1 MYSVFMDM
9 MGYLLKRTINYI
21 LSVLAMMAVYGIF
34 TIGFNLRLGELV
46 HSIAFSIMLFAYPF
60 YRIIRSTVTV
70 IVDYY
75 ENDEVHAE
83 LVMKKFIPGFLFGNK
98 KRIFR
103 LNMYSKFIQ
112 IFIIG
117 SMIYAFAMNDYNI
130 LKMAIAVICI
140 IFMALMYILIKYP
153 AVEYVNKRRQ
163 EDIQLMKKQVKTGF
177 PPEQKKLKSFMKLP
191 SSVLGANIIMVIIAF
206 LLIILNPAPN
216 NLLIYYFLMVIK
228 TICGISL
235 LFLPGSALF
244 YSAEKARSR
253 NYTIEIGKGEYG
265 QVKVEFYKFEGYGD
279 DRKEIRNKIDRIQ
292 VMDLGSRYIY
302 ILRMSQFKYIK
313 IPRTFKNEE
322 LMLETMRIMM

>member
-1 MYSVFMDM
+1 MYPVFMDM
-9 MGYLLKRTINYI
+9 MGYLLKRTVNYI

-34 TIGFNLRLGELV
+34 IIGFNLRLGELA
-46 HSIAFSIMLFAYPF
+46 HSIAFSVMLFAYPF
-60 YRIIRSTVTV
+60 YRIIRSTVVV

-75 ENDEVHAE
+75 EHDEVHVE
-83 LVMKKFIPGFLFGNK
+83 LAMRKFIPGFLFGNK
-98 KRIFR
+98 KRVFR

-140 IFMALMYILIKYP
+140 IFMAVMYILIKYP
-153 AVEYVNKRRQ
+153 AVEYVNNRRQ
-163 EDIQLMKKQVKTGF
+163 EDIQLMRKQIKTGF
-177 PPEQKKLKSFMKLP
+177 PPESKKLKNFMKLP
-191 SSVLGANIIMVIIAF
+191 SSILGVNIIMILIAF

-235 LFLPGSALF
+235 LFLPGTSLF
-244 YSAEKARSR
+244 YIAEKARSR

-265 QVKVEFYKFEGYGD
+265 QIKVEFYKFEGYGD
-279 DRKEIRNKIDRIQ
+279 GRKETRNKIDRIET
-292 VMDLGSRYIY
+292 MDLGSRYIY
-302 ILRMSQFKYIK
+302 ILRASQFKHIK

-322 LMLETMRIMM
+322 LMLKTLRNMM